1 MKSRTHRNRGHKQ
14 NSLEM
19 VQLTHVLK
27 GHAKSLQSCST
38 LCYPIDSSPPG
49 SPIPGILQAR
59 TLEWVAI
66 SFSNAWK
73 WKVKGKSLSCVRL
86 FMTPWAAAYH
96 IFFSKNS
103 KINVVITLIKYILI
117 ITGQLMSQFINC
129 ILIFPPLGSGF
140 NSLRIS
146 FYLPQKWDMILIY
159 QEQRGSLSQVKFEA
173 ICLERQNRG
182 FRLGTLD
189 KCIRH

>member
-19 VQLTHVLK
+19 VRFN
-27 GHAKSLQSCST
+27 SCFKRS
-38 LCYPIDSSPPG
+38 Y
-49 SPIPGILQAR
+49 
-59 TLEWVAI
+59 
-66 SFSNAWK
+66 F
-73 WKVKGKSLSCVRL
+73 
-86 FMTPWAAAYH
+86 
-96 IFFSKNS
+96 FFSKNS
-103 KINVVITLIKYILI
+103 KVNIVITLIKYILI